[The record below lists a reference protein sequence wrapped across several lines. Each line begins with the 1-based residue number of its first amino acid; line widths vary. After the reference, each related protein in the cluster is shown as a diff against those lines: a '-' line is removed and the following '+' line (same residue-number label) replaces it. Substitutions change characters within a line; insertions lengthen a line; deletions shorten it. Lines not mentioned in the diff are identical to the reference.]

1 MKEKNRK
8 IEELLILGTVVL
20 LLSLTLIVF
29 DKVLPLSFQK
39 ITGQVVTTVNVT
51 QPPVVNCS
59 FTLYSGLNLVSFFC
73 IPTQTPVS
81 QVVGGISS
89 NLEAV
94 FEYQEEGSDAWKIYN
109 PSLPSFVIQDL
120 QYISRTRGYWINM
133 RVTTNL
139 SIEGGLRIPNSINLV
154 TGWNLVGYPTNK
166 TKLVNESFASIEG
179 NFTEVRAY
187 NPFTGS
193 FISYVPGVGGALNQT
208 EPYKGYWIN
217 ATVVEVWV
225 VD

>member
-1 MKEKNRK
+1 
-8 IEELLILGTVVL
+8 
-20 LLSLTLIVF
+20 
-29 DKVLPLSFQK
+29 
-39 ITGQVVTTVNVT
+39 
-51 QPPVVNCS
+51 
-59 FTLYSGLNLVSFFC
+59 LYSGLNLVSFFC
-73 IPTQTPVS
+73 IPTQTPIS

-89 NLEAV
+89 NLEFV
-94 FEYQEEGSDAWKIYN
+94 FEYQEEGSDAWKTYN

-120 QYISRTRGYWINM
+120 QYMGRTRGYWIKM
-133 RVTTNL
+133 RGTQNFSL
-139 SIEGGLRIPNSINLV
+139 EGGLRIPNSIILAP
-154 TGWNLVGYPTNK
+154 GWNLVGYPTNK

-208 EPYKGYWIN
+208 EPYNGYWIN
-217 ATVVEVWV
+217 ATVVEVWA

>member
-20 LLSLTLIVF
+20 LLMLTLMVF
-29 DKVLPLSFQK
+29 DKTLPLSFQK

-51 QPPVVNCS
+51 QPISVNCT

-73 IPTQTPVS
+73 ISTQTPIS

-89 NLEAV
+89 NLEFV
-94 FEYQEEGSDAWKIYN
+94 FEYQEEGIDAWKTYN

-120 QYISRTRGYWINM
+120 QYMSRTRGYWIKM
-133 RVTTNL
+133 RNTQNFSL
-139 SIEGGLRIPNSINLV
+139 EGGLRIPNSIILAP
-154 TGWNLVGYPTNK
+154 GWNLVGYPTNK

-217 ATVVEVWV
+217 ATVIEVWV